1 MGAIA
6 TDVQAPTS
14 PIKSIQRGEVTFG
27 FTGGGSQENTQAV
40 SITSVDM
47 SKSVVGLLSSIGLDI
62 NNMTVLS
69 VRLTSS
75 TELTFKQTGYAS
87 TSNHTLSYE
96 VIEYV

>member
-14 PIKSIQRGEVTFG
+14 PIKSIQRGEVVVTFVSSGSG
-27 FTGGGSQENTQAV
+27 FTQTV

-47 SKSVVGLLSSIGLDI
+47 SKSVVGLLSSVGLDVA
-62 NNMTVLS
+62 TLLVLS

-75 TELTFKQTGYAS
+75 TALTFKQSGSAS
-87 TSNHTLSYE
+87 AATRTLSYE

>member
-6 TDVQAPTS
+6 TDTRAPTS
-14 PIKSIQRGEVTFG
+14 VIKSIQRGEVTFN
-27 FTGGGSQENTQAV
+27 FTELSSGATQAV

-47 SKSVVGLLSSIGLDI
+47 SKSVVGLLSSLGLDR
-62 NNMTVLS
+62 NHMMALS

-75 TELTFKQTGYAS
+75 TELTFKQTGAAS
-87 TSNHTLSYE
+87 PSNLTLSYE